1 LLCRQHHCNAVFF
14 HISEGVIFMKERDLT
29 NKYLEVGDLIQRGRR
44 AALKAGVVGLG
55 AMAFATILSSSLL
68 TPSLALGADNANDI
82 KIANVALNLEHQA
95 IAAYGVGVGTGLLE
109 GPALAAA
116 KLFMSHH
123 EAHRDALIGVIKK
136 FGGTPVEPKKD
147 PKEYEAIAKA
157 VPNIKSATDILEF
170 ALTLEEQAAGA
181 YIGVLT
187 SFSDKELIPVLAGIG
202 AAEAQH
208 AALLRFVLQKD
219 PLLPGPVV
227 K

>member
-1 LLCRQHHCNAVFF
+1 
-14 HISEGVIFMKERDLT
+14 MKERDLT
-29 NKYLEVGDLIQRGRR
+29 NKYLEVGELIQRGRR
-44 AALKAGVVGLG
+44 AALKAGVVGIGASAFTMLG
-55 AMAFATILSSSLL
+55 SSLL
-68 TPSLALGADNANDI
+68 TPSVALGADRAGDV

-95 IAAYGVGVGTGLLE
+95 IAAYGVGASTGLLE

-123 EAHRDALIGVIKK
+123 EAHRDSLISVIKK

-147 PKEYEAIAKA
+147 PKEYEAIAEA

-219 PLLPGPVV
+219 PLLQGPVV

>member
-1 LLCRQHHCNAVFF
+1 
-14 HISEGVIFMKERDLT
+14 MKERDLT
-29 NKYLEVGDLIQRGRR
+29 NKYLEAGELIQRGRR

-55 AMAFATILSSSLL
+55 ASAFTMLGGSLL
-68 TPSLALGADNANDI
+68 APATALGDDKNGDV

-95 IAAYGVGVGTGLLE
+95 IAAYGVGAGTGLLE
-109 GPALAAA
+109 GAALAAA

-123 EAHRDALIGVIKK
+123 EAHRDSLIGVIKK

-157 VPNIKSATDILEF
+157 VPNIKSANDILEF

-187 SFSDKELIPVLAGIG
+187 SFSEKDLIPVLAGIG

-219 PLLPGPVV
+219 PLLRGPVV
-227 K
+227 S

>member
-1 LLCRQHHCNAVFF
+1 
-14 HISEGVIFMKERDLT
+14 MKERDLT
-29 NKYLEVGDLIQRGRR
+29 NKYLEVGELIQRGRR

-55 AMAFATILSSSLL
+55 ASAFTMLGSSLL
-68 TPSLALGADNANDI
+68 TSSVAFGADKAGDV

-95 IAAYGVGVGTGLLE
+95 IAAYGVGAGTGLLE

-123 EAHRDALIGVIKK
+123 EAHRDSLIGVIKK
-136 FGGTPVEPKKD
+136 FGGTPVEPKKN

-157 VPNIKSATDILEF
+157 VPNIKTAADVLEF

-187 SFSDKELIPVLAGIG
+187 SFSEKDLIPVLAGIG

-208 AALLRFVLQKD
+208 AALLRFVLQKN
-219 PLLPGPVV
+219 PLLQGPVV

>member
-95 IAAYGVGVGTGLLE
+95 IAAYGVGAGTGLLE

-123 EAHRDALIGVIKK
+123 EAHRCHQKVRWDARRA
-136 FGGTPVEPKKD
+136 
-147 PKEYEAIAKA
+147 KERPQRVRGYRQSRTEYQVGNRHSRIC
-157 VPNIKSATDILEF
+157 PNA
-170 ALTLEEQAAGA
+170 
-181 YIGVLT
+181 
-187 SFSDKELIPVLAGIG
+187 
-202 AAEAQH
+202 
-208 AALLRFVLQKD
+208 
-219 PLLPGPVV
+219 
-227 K
+227 

>member
-1 LLCRQHHCNAVFF
+1 
-14 HISEGVIFMKERDLT
+14 MKERDLT

-123 EAHRDALIGVIKK
+123 EHTGMPSSMSSKSSVGRPSSQRK
-136 FGGTPVEPKKD
+136 TPKSTRLSPK
-147 PKEYEAIAKA
+147 PYRI
-157 VPNIKSATDILEF
+157 SSRQQT
-170 ALTLEEQAAGA
+170 
-181 YIGVLT
+181 
-187 SFSDKELIPVLAGIG
+187 FSN
-202 AAEAQH
+202 
-208 AALLRFVLQKD
+208 
-219 PLLPGPVV
+219 LP
-227 K
+227 